1 MTQEYDIMGNP
12 IPPKDVNNQPL
23 VNQPAPSYEQPEMPQ
38 QGYQQAPQQGYPQQG
53 YQQAPQQGYPQQG
66 YQQPPVQPQYQQP
79 NPQYQQ
85 PPYQQPNPQYGQQPM
100 PQQQQPPMPQYEQ
113 QPAPQ
118 YNEQPEAPQQ
128 SVIARHKLELRQD
141 PSVHAIASKI
151 DETNQV
157 ALLEVGRETADSIS
171 QFSDRMLSKMRAT
184 KLEESSVMLN
194 QLNKIM
200 DKFDPKDFEE
210 NKGGLISRLFNKG
223 KEQIERFLSKYDT
236 MNREVD
242 VIYKEIQKYEVEM
255 KRNTIELETMYDEN
269 LSYFQSLGRHIVAI
283 ELKTEEL
290 MQKRAPL
297 EARMQQGDQQ
307 ADFELQSLNNAI
319 QLLEQRRFDLEMAQ
333 QVSFQSAPQI
343 RMMQQGNNQL
353 IAKMN
358 SAFVTTIPIFKQGL
372 IHAIMLRR
380 QKIVADS
387 MQELDKRT
395 NEMLLKNAE
404 NISANSVRIAEM
416 AGSSSIKIETIE
428 QTWQTIMNGIEETKR
443 IQADTARA
451 REDGRKRIEE
461 LQLQYE
467 KLNHK

>member
-1 MTQEYDIMGNP
+1 M
-12 IPPKDVNNQPL
+12 
-23 VNQPAPSYEQPEMPQ
+23 
-38 QGYQQAPQQGYPQQG
+38 
-53 YQQAPQQGYPQQG
+53 
-66 YQQPPVQPQYQQP
+66 PPV
-79 NPQYQQ
+79 
-85 PPYQQPNPQYGQQPM
+85 
-100 PQQQQPPMPQYEQ
+100 PQYEQ
-113 QPAPQ
+113 SPAPQ
-118 YNEQPEAPQQ
+118 YGEQAVEVPQQ

-141 PSVHAIASKI
+141 PTVHALANKI
-151 DETNQV
+151 DEKNQI

-210 NKGGLISRLFNKG
+210 KQGGLISRLFNKG

-255 KRNTIELETMYDEN
+255 KRNTVELETMYDEN
-269 LSYFQSLGRHIVAI
+269 LSYFQALGRHVVAI

-290 MQKRAPL
+290 MQQRAPL

-395 NEMLLKNAE
+395 NEMLIKNAE

-416 AGSSSIKIETIE
+416 SGTSSIKIETIE

-443 IQADTARA
+443 IQQDTARA